1 MGNVSH
7 LLGRDDECR
16 QVAALLAH
24 ARNGRGGALL
34 IEGEPGIGK
43 TAVLTTATS
52 AAVGIRPVRVDGYE
66 SESTLPFAAI
76 HRLTIPLR
84 GFLPSI
90 PERQREAILVA
101 VGEGQGSPPSRSL
114 VGLGLLS
121 LLAAAGDAYPVVCA
135 IDDAHLLDPESL
147 DTLAF
152 VARRLEAESAALVFT
167 SRNGWQREKRL
178 AGVPTMHLHGLCTDS
193 AVKLLMASLP
203 EMIDP
208 VAAAKV
214 AAATGGNPL
223 ALIDLAAELSAR
235 RLTESSLAA
244 EPIPVGR
251 HLESF
256 YTRQVRQLSGDLH
269 LWLLV
274 AATASTGD
282 LNLIQGTSLRL
293 GVSPWQ
299 ADAAESAGLV
309 ELAATVRFRH
319 PLLRSAAYHAAPGAE
334 RRRVH
339 RAMSVVADEMGLV
352 EVAAW
357 HVAKATLG
365 TNPAVAD
372 QLERVADL
380 AGERGGLAS
389 RACLL
394 AQASALTPP
403 GRLKHARLVT
413 AAEAALA
420 SGTAQLSKSFLD
432 DVDEDCLD
440 LPTRGRLI
448 AARASQAILTADPAL
463 VHAGADMLTVAAIF
477 QGSNATLEQ
486 QALIKA
492 FEFTLPAERLASG
505 VSITEL
511 GQRLR
516 DGSEVHKG
524 VASLVLR
531 ALSAYILLPYADA
544 VPIMRDAVEA
554 INQLEPVDLLQYGP
568 TSVALTT
575 ALWDAEA
582 RRTCLERIVAA
593 ARDSGSMEVLDNT
606 LWLMSLVELRGGTPR
621 RARSYIEQVSELR
634 TAVGD
639 DADHVINV
647 ALLAWSGAP
656 REHVQMLCDGARA
669 MGFGGVHASGVAA
682 LAVRD
687 LAEGLYDHAFTRLK
701 PLIDDPFLQVTPL
714 EYPDFVEA
722 AVRSGHDK
730 DATRLVAEL
739 HHIAQANGS
748 AWALGVAHRSRAL
761 IEQDEAETHYR
772 AALTSLA
779 TAGADVELG
788 RAHLLYGEWLRR
800 CRRRRE
806 AQAHLRQA
814 AATFETSG
822 ALAFA
827 NRAVRELEATGAQTT
842 SLRGPGGVDFT
853 TQEMAVARLV
863 ASGSTNVEIGAS
875 MFISANT
882 VDYHLRKV
890 FQKLGISS
898 RRQLAERLKECG
910 DHTEERP
917 PAQSR
922 DESTPRRGR
931 RSGAG

>member
-1 MGNVSH
+1 MGNPAQ
-7 LLGRDDECR
+7 LLGRDVEWR
-16 QVAALLAH
+16 QVTALLAH

-43 TAVLTTATS
+43 TALLATATS
-52 AAVGIRPVRVDGYE
+52 AAVAIRPVRVDGYE
-66 SESTLPFAAI
+66 SESTVPFAAI

-84 GFLPSI
+84 GFLPSV

-101 VGEGQGSPPSRSL
+101 VGAGQGSPPSRNL

-121 LLAAAGDAYPVVCA
+121 LLAAAGEASPVVCA

-152 VARRLEAESAALVFT
+152 VARRLDAESAALVFT
-167 SRNGWQREKRL
+167 SRNGCHSETRL
-178 AGVPTMHLHGLCTDS
+178 AGVPTMHLRGLSTDS

-256 YTRQVRQLSGDLH
+256 YIRRVRQLSEDLQ

-282 LNLIQGTSLRL
+282 LNLIQGTSRRL
-293 GVSPWQ
+293 GVSPSH
-299 ADAAESAGLV
+299 ADAAESAGHV
-309 ELAATVRFRH
+309 ELATTVRFRH

-365 TNPAVAD
+365 TNPDVANR
-372 QLERVADL
+372 LERVADL
-380 AGERGGLAS
+380 AGQRGGLAS
-389 RACLL
+389 RAGLL
-394 AQASALTPP
+394 AQASELSPP

-420 SGTAQLSKSFLD
+420 SGAAQLSKTLLD
-432 DVDEDCLD
+432 DVDEGSLD
-440 LPTRGRLI
+440 PLTRGRLI
-448 AARASQAILTADPAL
+448 ATRASQAILTADPAL
-463 VHAGADMLTVAAIF
+463 MHAGADMLAVATIF
-477 QGSNATLEQ
+477 QGCNANLEH

-505 VSITEL
+505 LSLAEL

-516 DGSEVHKG
+516 DGSELREG
-524 VASLVLR
+524 VESLILR
-531 ALSAYILLPYADA
+531 ALSAHILLPYPDA
-544 VPIMRDAVEA
+544 VPIMRDAVDSLVA
-554 INQLEPVDLLQYGP
+554 LEPADLLQYGP

-575 ALWDAEA
+575 ALWDAQA

-593 ARDSGSMEVLDNT
+593 ARESGSIQVLDST
-606 LWLMSLVELRGGTPR
+606 LWIMSLAELRGGTPR
-621 RARSYIEQVSELR
+621 RARRYIEQVGELR

-639 DADHVINV
+639 EADHVINV
-647 ALLAWSGAP
+647 ALLAWSGGP
-656 REHVQMLCDGARA
+656 REQVQILCDGARA
-669 MGFGGVHASGVAA
+669 MGLGGVHASGVAA

-687 LAEGLYDHAFTRLK
+687 LAEGLYADAFTRLK

-722 AVRSGHDK
+722 AVRSGHAK
-730 DATRLVAEL
+730 DARRLVEEL
-739 HHIAQANGS
+739 HLIAQANGS
-748 AWALGVAHRSRAL
+748 AWARGVAQRSRAL
-761 IEQDEAETHYR
+761 LEKDGAESHYES
-772 AALTSLA
+772 AIASLTA
-779 TAGADVELG
+779 AGAEVELG

-814 AATFETSG
+814 LATFETSG
-822 ALAFA
+822 ALPFA
-827 NRAVRELEATGAQTT
+827 KRAIRELEATGANST
-842 SLRGPGGVDFT
+842 SFRGPGGVDLT
-853 TQEMAVARLV
+853 TQEITVARLV
-863 ASGSTNVEIGAS
+863 ASGRTNAEIGVT

-890 FQKLGISS
+890 FQKLSISS
-898 RRQLAERLKECG
+898 RRQLAERLKECH
-910 DHTEERP
+910 DQPEEP
-917 PAQSR
+917 I
-922 DESTPRRGR
+922 T
-931 RSGAG
+931 